1 MRMSDWSSDVCSS
14 DLNQLTDRQLAFDDQ
29 LGPEKQ
35 DKDADQLLDQ
45 LDALLADVGQAGD
58 TKGGGDVASELV
70 VPGAGDA
77 RINRRGL
84 DRTDAV
90 DRFDQEGLVVGATG
104 ELLVQTLAQPRRDA
118 RRPERVDRQRDDTNT
133 EERRVGKEGVQ

>member
-1 MRMSDWSSDVCSS
+1 MIRRPPRCTR
-14 DLNQLTDRQLAFDDQ
+14 TDTLFPYTTLFRS
-29 LGPEKQ
+29 
-35 DKDADQLLDQ
+35 
-45 LDALLADVGQAGD
+45 
-58 TKGGGDVASELV
+58 GGDVASELV

-104 ELLVQTLAQPRRDA
+104 ELLVQTLAQHRRDA
-118 RRPERVDRQRDDTNT
+118 RRPERVDRQRDDHDQSEPATVVDHHRDRKST
-133 EERRVGKEGVQ
+133 SLKPSK

>member
-90 DRFDQEGLVVGATG
+90 
-104 ELLVQTLAQPRRDA
+104 A
-118 RRPERVDRQRDDTNT
+118 RS
-133 EERRVGKEGVQ
+133 EERRVGKGGVSTWRSRWAPYLSKKETDKKRKYQ